1 MLDRYF
7 KQYFWTFILGVVG
20 LAGLLVAS
28 MFSVVAAERIR
39 LPPGERPSAQLAA
52 GADATKDRKS
62 GVPVSAF
69 LDKNV
74 FKAQRE
80 DLEEAERLRKQA
92 EEDAAKDNEPE
103 LGDVDLANCSKSAMA
118 KNLVATVVTSD
129 DSRSVAVFAG
139 AGKDGATE
147 AFYVGDKLDDATIRR
162 VLWRRVLVD
171 NAGRCEYFTMEAED
185 PNAALASA
193 ATVAPVTP
201 EGGDDK
207 GQIEL
212 AVKKLGESEFEIPRG
227 DIDNVLS
234 NLSSVATQARIVPS
248 FQNGKPN
255 GFKLFSIRPGSLY
268 SKIGIQNGDVIQKIN
283 GYEMNDPAKAFD
295 IYSKLKDSPAIT
307 VDLVRRGK
315 TQTMTYNIR

>member
-7 KQYFWTFILGVVG
+7 KQYFWTFLLGVVG
-20 LAGLLVAS
+20 AAAFLVAN
-28 MFSVVAAERIR
+28 MFSVVAAERLR
-39 LPPGERPSAQLAA
+39 LPPGERPNLSSAAA
-52 GADATKDRKS
+52 TTATQERKS

-74 FKAQRE
+74 FRAQRE
-80 DLEEAERLRKQA
+80 DLEEAERQRKLA
-92 EEDAAKDNEPE
+92 EEEAAKDNEPE
-103 LGDVDLANCSKSAMA
+103 LGDVDLANCSKSSLA

-129 DSRSVAVFAG
+129 DTRSVAVFAG

-147 AFYVGDKLDDATIRR
+147 AFYVGDKLDAAVIRR
-162 VLWRRVLVD
+162 ILWRRVLID
-171 NAGRCEYFTMEAED
+171 NAGKCEFFTMEAED

-193 ATVAPVTP
+193 APVSPVSP
-201 EGGDDK
+201 EGDDK
-207 GQIEL
+207 GEFQL
-212 AVKKLGESEFEIPRG
+212 AAKKLGESEYEIPRG

-295 IYSKLKDSPAIT
+295 IYSKLKDSSSIT
-307 VDLVRRGK
+307 VDLIRRGK

>member
-7 KQYFWTFILGVVG
+7 KQYFWTFVLGVVG
-20 LAGLLVAS
+20 AAGILVAN
-28 MFSVVAAERIR
+28 MFSVVAAEKLR
-39 LPPGERPSAQLAA
+39 LPPGDRPSLSQGTSPESA
-52 GADATKDRKS
+52 KERKS

-80 DLEEAERLRKQA
+80 DLEEAERLRKLA
-92 EEDAAKDNEPE
+92 EEEAAKADEPE
-103 LGDVDLANCSKSAMA
+103 LGDVDLANCSKSSLG

-139 AGKDGATE
+139 AGKEGATE
-147 AFYVGDKLDDATIRR
+147 AFYVGDKLDAAVIRR
-162 VLWRRVLVD
+162 ILWRRVLID
-171 NAGRCEYFTMEAED
+171 NAGKCEYFTMEVED

-193 ATVAPVTP
+193 TPAAPINP

-207 GQIEL
+207 GDFQL
-212 AVKKLGESEFEIPRG
+212 AAKKLGESEYEIPRG

-295 IYSKLKDSPAIT
+295 IYSKLKDSSSIT